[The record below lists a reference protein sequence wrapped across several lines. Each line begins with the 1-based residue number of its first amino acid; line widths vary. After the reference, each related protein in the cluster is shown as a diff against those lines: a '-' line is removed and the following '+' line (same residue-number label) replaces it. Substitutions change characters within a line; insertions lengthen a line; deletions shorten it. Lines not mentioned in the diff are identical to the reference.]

1 MKSTGE
7 MYKKTVLRRLC
18 KLIDLSFDN
27 IEQARAYDDGGDVT
41 FENTPELSGS
51 NRAAIEAKERP
62 VNVFD
67 QNAKEK
73 DPVPVVDGMAIEEA

>member
-1 MKSTGE
+1 MNNSESHVIKGIPE
-7 MYKKTVLRRLC
+7 
-18 KLIDLSFDN
+18 
-27 IEQARAYDDGGDVT
+27 T
-41 FENTPELSGS
+41 FENTPELSGP

-73 DPVPVVDGMAIEEA
+73 DPIPVVDGMAIEEA

>member
-1 MKSTGE
+1 M
-7 MYKKTVLRRLC
+7 
-18 KLIDLSFDN
+18 
-27 IEQARAYDDGGDVT
+27 T
-41 FENTPELSGS
+41 FENTPELSVS

-73 DPVPVVDGMAIEEA
+73 DPVPVVDGMVIEEA